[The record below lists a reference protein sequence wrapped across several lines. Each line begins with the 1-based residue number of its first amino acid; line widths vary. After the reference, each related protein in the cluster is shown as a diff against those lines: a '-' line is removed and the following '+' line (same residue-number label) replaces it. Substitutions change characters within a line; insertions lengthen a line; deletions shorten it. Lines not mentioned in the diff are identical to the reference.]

1 MNDFTGSVEISA
13 KDVFKMIDTLK
24 DKVSDEILMKA
35 LTVGGMV
42 LRDSA
47 KDKLLKKLPK
57 ASSAGGREKDNIT
70 MTEGIRVSKNESGGY
85 VNVYILGNYLN
96 RWFESGTDDR
106 QLKRTNK
113 ADGNHH
119 RTYKKGENR
128 GRLSAL
134 HFFREAREQDMSKVM
149 DKIKDIVDRG
159 IENVI
164 DSI

>member
-1 MNDFTGSVEISA
+1 MSDFFGNVEISA
-13 KDVFKMIDTLK
+13 KDVFRMIDKLK
-24 DKVSDEILMKA
+24 TEVSSDIMMKA
-35 LTVGGMV
+35 LTIGGMV

-47 KDKLLKKLPK
+47 KERLLKKMPK
-57 ASSAGGREKDNIT
+57 AQSAKGREKDTT
-70 MTEGIRVSKNESGGY
+70 MLEGIRVSKNESGGY

-113 ADGNHH
+113 AISNHH

-134 HFFREAREQDMSKVM
+134 HFFRDAKEQDMSQVM
-149 DKIKDIVDRG
+149 DKIIEIVDRS
-159 IENVI
+159 IEKII
-164 DSI
+164 DE